1 MELEE
6 RIGVGAGTEAE
17 PCPASEIVA
26 AGVLSL
32 ILVGG
37 LLAYPYLASRLA
49 DIPIWPADSAED
61 AFVSPLEGEEE
72 PALLLARPDSSRPS
86 AEFSET
92 PTPAPAVPTRIVIP
106 ALRLDAPV
114 VPATTSEVVIE
125 GRTQKL
131 WEAPAMHAAGW
142 HNTSA
147 PLGEAGNTVISG
159 HNTMYG
165 EVFRD
170 LYQLGEGDLIEV
182 YAGGRA
188 YDFSVSSV
196 LVLAEGDQ
204 PLAVRRQ
211 NARYIMRTED
221 ERLTLV
227 TCHPYGSLRYRLVVI
242 ARPAALLA
250 GG

>member
-6 RIGVGAGTEAE
+6 EAGIGAGTEAE

-32 ILVGG
+32 VLVGG
-37 LLAYPYLASRLA
+37 LLAYPYLASRVA
-49 DIPIWPADSAED
+49 DIPIWSGEAADD
-61 AFVSPLEGEEE
+61 AFISPVEGEL
-72 PALLLARPDSSRPS
+72 ALLLSRPHPYPPS
-86 AEFSET
+86 AQVEDT

-114 VPATTSEVVIE
+114 VAASTSELVVE
-125 GRTQKL
+125 GQAQKV

-142 HNTSA
+142 HHTSA
-147 PLGEAGNTVISG
+147 MLGGAGNTVISG

-170 LYQLGEGDLIEV
+170 LYQLAEGDLIAV
-182 YAGGRA
+182 YAGPRA
-188 YDFSVSSV
+188 YDFFVSSV
-196 LVLAEGDQ
+196 LMLPEGDQ
-204 PLAVRRQ
+204 PLAVRQR

-227 TCHPYGSLRYRLVVI
+227 TCHPYGSLRYRLVVVAHPTAI
-242 ARPAALLA
+242 VSGR
-250 GG
+250 